1 MSLADAVSALRESA
15 LFGRIDD
22 GRLKLIAL
30 TGETLRFRA
39 GETLFERGD
48 DGEAAFVIVSGRA
61 EVRIPTDDG
70 ARTIAVLGRG
80 ELFGEIAALC
90 ERPRT
95 ASVIAADELVVLRI
109 DRATLRRLLAEF
121 NDLALELI
129 RMMAG
134 RLEKANLGLAGRA
147 AGRSGD

>member
-61 EVRIPTDDG
+61 EVRIPTDAG

-95 ASVIAADELVVLRI
+95 ASVIAAEELVVLRI

-121 NDLALELI
+121 GDLALELI

-134 RLEKANLGLAGRA
+134 RLEKANLGLVERA
-147 AGRSGD
+147 AGRPAD

>member
-39 GETLFERGD
+39 GEILFERGD

-70 ARTIAVLGRG
+70 ARTIAVRAGANCSARS
-80 ELFGEIAALC
+80 
-90 ERPRT
+90 PRC
-95 ASVIAADELVVLRI
+95 AS
-109 DRATLRRLLAEF
+109 
-121 NDLALELI
+121 
-129 RMMAG
+129 
-134 RLEKANLGLAGRA
+134 GRA
-147 AGRSGD
+147 PPRCSRPTNSWSCASTARRCGGCSPSSTTSPSN